1 MGPAPDPIT
10 GALLALRLL
19 AVADAPDVAER
30 SGWPQPDID
39 RVLAHLDESGW
50 ARYRPGRFPGWM
62 LTGHGRAEGEP
73 PGQRRPDERAAA
85 GEQVFGSRGFPAAQ
99 RDHLGAEPTKAQRE
113 CCGRRD
119 AEKGDGHPPHRGA
132 EGAGTGVVLLVEV
145 RVARHVLPLFSR
157 L

>member
-62 LTGHGRAEGEP
+62 LTGHGRAEGE
-73 PGQRRPDERAAA
+73 RRQIERAL
-85 GEQVFGSRGFPAAQ
+85 QCRLPRAAQ
-99 RDHLGAEPTKAQRE
+99 RPRCHALRPHGELLPFAGADNHFKLGAHQ
-113 CCGRRD
+113 
-119 AEKGDGHPPHRGA
+119 AEI
-132 EGAGTGVVLLVEV
+132 VVQT
-145 RVARHVLPLFSR
+145 RSQWQ
-157 L
+157 